1 LGRRE
6 EAYHQA
12 FRIWLEGAEV
22 ALFDSNQFNIS
33 RGLSY
38 LRALGLEWGLAA
50 NFGKKT
56 LELTGPPRAAA
67 RRAQLSR
74 TTSR

>member
-1 LGRRE
+1 MAPVAQATFRGRQVDEWPLDCLVIDNRLLLV
-6 EAYHQA
+6 YT
-12 FRIWLEGAEV
+12 
-22 ALFDSNQFNIS
+22 ALFDSNQFNVS

-56 LELTGPPRAAA
+56 LELTGLRCHP
-67 RRAQLSR
+67 
-74 TTSR
+74 